1 MNINNIYIFLIYAII
16 LFVMDKKSLSISTQN
31 KLILLGLVVST
42 VLIVG
47 LAVFAITNI
56 QEKISEVYR
65 GFGEIL
71 TKTLAIESVEI
82 TKDVQEF
89 DRFSTLQNHSRSI
102 INSNNEIAFIEFRDN
117 QNNDIY
123 STKNDY
129 PQRAQKAQITSFAQM
144 ISDID
149 GLKTSIGKVTV
160 GLSGGASKDISH
172 ATRNSMLVVFTVAW
186 LVFTLVILINT
197 ILITRE
203 LSILHHGVK
212 KISTGD
218 FGYTLDDKNTS
229 GEIKDL
235 IRAFNDM
242 SQRLHQYE
250 EQNIDELTLERNKF
264 EAVLMS
270 IVNGVVVC
278 DNFDNVVLV
287 NNAAKKMLEVEDEQI
302 LNTKIQMY
310 CDTDGEL
317 CFKEK
322 IEQFKDTPLDIMENK
337 PIEFN
342 IEVDGRVIKS
352 VISPMF
358 SNNQDYVGYVIV
370 LIDVTKEVEIDKM
383 KSNFISN
390 VSHELRTP
398 VTVLRT
404 YIDTL
409 YNHSDDFDEKTNK
422 EFFEVINKEA
432 ARLQKMV
439 NDILDFSRLEAG
451 NVKVVKELTNIVPL
465 IEGELKSMQVLAEE
479 KNITF
484 SLIKEP
490 DLPEIPINADS
501 IERALNNLISNAI
514 KYSPENGRIKVRAEI
529 ARDPNYIEVSVEDQ
543 GCGIPEEHQKKIFE
557 RFYRVENDTHTVK
570 GTGLGL
576 HLVKITIEKH
586 HRGQVFVKSKP
597 GEGSTFGFRLPINP
611 VEDSE
616 NEENNQDA

>member
-1 MNINNIYIFLIYAII
+1 
-16 LFVMDKKSLSISTQN
+16 MDKKLDKKISISTQN

-42 VLIVG
+42 VLIIG
-47 LAVFAITNI
+47 LAFFAITNI
-56 QEKISEVYR
+56 QQKISEVYS

-71 TKTLAIESVEI
+71 TRTLAIESVEI
-82 TKDVQEF
+82 TKDVQDFEKF
-89 DRFSTLQNHSRSI
+89 TALQSHSRSI
-102 INSNNEIAFIEFRDN
+102 INSNNEIAFIEFKDA
-117 QNNDIY
+117 DGKVIY
-123 STKNDY
+123 SSKNDY
-129 PQRAQKAQITSFAQM
+129 PQRAAQAKITSSSQM
-144 ISDID
+144 LVNVD
-149 GLKTSIGKVTV
+149 GVRTNIGTVLV
-160 GLSGGASKDISH
+160 GLSGGATKNISH

-212 KISTGD
+212 KISTGQ

-229 GEIKDL
+229 GEIKEL
-235 IRAFNDM
+235 IQAFNDM
-242 SQRLHQYE
+242 SLRLHQYE
-250 EQNIDELTLERNKF
+250 EQNIDQLTIERNKF

-278 DNFDNVVLV
+278 DNYDNVVLV
-287 NNAAKKMLEVEDEQI
+287 NNAAKKMLEVDDAQI

-322 IEQFKDTPLDIMENK
+322 IEQFKDTPLDVMENK
-337 PIEFN
+337 PLDFN
-342 IEVDGRVIKS
+342 IEIDGRVIKA

-358 SNNQDYVGYVIV
+358 TKNQDYVGYVIV

-409 YNHSDDFDEKTNK
+409 YNHSADFDEKTNK

-451 NVKVVKELTNIVPL
+451 SVKVEKENTNIIPL
-465 IEGELKSMQVLAEE
+465 IESEIQSMQILAEE
-479 KNITF
+479 KHITF

-490 DLPEIPINADS
+490 DLPEIPIHADS
-501 IERALNNLISNAI
+501 IVRALNNLLSNAI

-529 ARDPNYIEVSVEDQ
+529 ARDPNFIEVSVEDQ

-557 RFYRVENDTHTVK
+557 RFYRVENNTHTVK

-586 HRGQVFVKSKP
+586 HQGEVFVKSRP
-597 GEGSTFGFRLPINP
+597 GEGSTFGFRLPIHP
-611 VEDSE
+611 VEE
-616 NEENNQDA
+616 CEEEV

>member
-1 MNINNIYIFLIYAII
+1 MN
-16 LFVMDKKSLSISTQN
+16 KKSLSISTQN
-31 KLILLGLVVST
+31 KLILLGLVIST
-42 VLIVG
+42 ILIVG

-56 QEKISEVYR
+56 QQKISEVYS

-82 TKDVQEF
+82 TKNVQEF
-89 DRFSTLQNHSRSI
+89 EKFSTLLAHTHSI
-102 INSNNEIAFIEFRDN
+102 INSNNEIAFIEFQDDK
-117 QNNDIY
+117 NNIIY
-123 STKNDY
+123 SSKKEY
-129 PQRAQKAQITSFAQM
+129 PNRAQQAKITSSAQM
-144 ISDID
+144 IVNND
-149 GLKTSIGKVTV
+149 GVRTTIGKVTV
-160 GLSGGASKDISH
+160 GLTGGATKDISH

-186 LVFTLVILINT
+186 LVFTFVILINT

-203 LSILHHGVK
+203 LSMLHHGVK
-212 KISTGD
+212 KISTGQ

-235 IRAFNDM
+235 INAFNDM
-242 SQRLHQYE
+242 SLRLHQYE
-250 EQNIDELTLERNKF
+250 EQNIDQLTLERNKF

-278 DNFDNVVLV
+278 DNYDNVVLV
-287 NNAAKKMLEVEDEQI
+287 NNAAKKMLEVDDSQI

-322 IEQFKDTPLDIMENK
+322 IEQFKDTPLDVMENK
-337 PIEFN
+337 PLEFN
-342 IEVDGRVIKS
+342 IEIDSRVIKA

-358 SNNQDYVGYVIV
+358 SSSQDYVGYVIV
-370 LIDVTKEVEIDKM
+370 LIDVTKEVEIDRM

-404 YIDTL
+404 YIDTI
-409 YNHSDDFDEKTNK
+409 YNHSDEFDEQTNK

-451 NVKVVKELTNIVPL
+451 NVKVEKELTDIVPM
-465 IEGELKSMQVLAEE
+465 IESEIKSMQILAEE
-479 KNITF
+479 KHITF

-490 DLPEIPINADS
+490 DLPKIPINADS
-501 IERALNNLISNAI
+501 IERALNNLLSNAI

-529 ARDPNYIEVSVEDQ
+529 ARDPKYVEVSVEDQ

-586 HRGQVFVKSKP
+586 HKGEVFVKSKP

-611 VEDSE
+611 
-616 NEENNQDA
+616 EETQEEETAE

>member
-1 MNINNIYIFLIYAII
+1 MN
-16 LFVMDKKSLSISTQN
+16 KKSLSISTQN
-31 KLILLGLVVST
+31 KLILLGLVIST

-56 QEKISEVYR
+56 QQKISEVYT

-89 DRFSTLQNHSRSI
+89 NKFSTLQSHTRSI
-102 INSNNEIAFIEFRDN
+102 INSNNEISFIEFRDDK
-117 QNNDIY
+117 NNIIY
-123 STKNDY
+123 SSKKDY
-129 PQRAQKAQITSFAQM
+129 PHRAEKAMITSSSQM
-144 ISDID
+144 LTDKD
-149 GLKTSIGKVTV
+149 GIKENIGKVTV
-160 GLSGGASKDISH
+160 GLSGGATKDISH

-203 LSILHHGVK
+203 LSMLHHGVK

-218 FGYTLDDKNTS
+218 FGYILDDKNTS

-235 IRAFNDM
+235 IQAFNDM
-242 SQRLHQYE
+242 SLRLHQYE
-250 EQNIDELTLERNKF
+250 EQNIGQLTLERNKF

-270 IVNGVVVC
+270 IMNGVVVC
-278 DNFDNVVLV
+278 DNYDNVVLV
-287 NNAAKKMLEVEDEQI
+287 NNAAKKMLEIEDEQI
-302 LNTKIQMY
+302 LNTKIQLY

-337 PIEFN
+337 PLEFN
-342 IEVDGRVIKS
+342 IEVDNKVIKS

-358 SNNQDYVGYVIV
+358 SKNQDYVGYVIV

-451 NVKVVKELTNIVPL
+451 NVKIEKEKINIVPV
-465 IEGELKSMQVLAEE
+465 IERQIQSMQVLAEE

-484 SLIKEP
+484 SIIKEP
-490 DLPEIPINADS
+490 NLPEISINEES
-501 IERALNNLISNAI
+501 IERALNNLLSNAI
-514 KYSPENGRIKVRAEI
+514 KYSPENGRIKVRAEL
-529 ARDPNYIEVSVEDQ
+529 ARDPEFIEVSVEDQ
-543 GCGIPEEHQKKIFE
+543 GIGVPEEHQKKIFE

-586 HRGQVFVKSKP
+586 HNGKIFVKSKQN
-597 GEGSTFGFRLPINP
+597 EGSTFGFRLPISPIVEPP
-611 VEDSE
+611 VEDV
-616 NEENNQDA
+616 DV

>member
-1 MNINNIYIFLIYAII
+1 
-16 LFVMDKKSLSISTQN
+16 MDKKLDKKISISTQN

-42 VLIVG
+42 VLIIG
-47 LAVFAITNI
+47 LAFFAITNI
-56 QEKISEVYR
+56 QQKISEVYS

-71 TKTLAIESVEI
+71 TRTLAIESVEV
-82 TKDVQEF
+82 TKDVQDFEK
-89 DRFSTLQNHSRSI
+89 FSALQSHSRSI
-102 INSNNEIAFIEFRDN
+102 INSNNEIAFIEFKDA
-117 QNNDIY
+117 DGKVLY
-123 STKNDY
+123 SSKNDY
-129 PQRAQKAQITSFAQM
+129 PERAAKAKITSSSQM
-144 ISDID
+144 LINKD
-149 GLKTSIGKVTV
+149 GARTNIGTVLV
-160 GLSGGASKDISH
+160 GLSGGATKNISH

-212 KISTGD
+212 KITTGQ

-229 GEIKDL
+229 GEIKEL
-235 IRAFNDM
+235 IQAFNGM
-242 SQRLHQYE
+242 SLRLHQYE
-250 EQNIDELTLERNKF
+250 EQNIDQLTIERNKF

-278 DNFDNVVLV
+278 DNYDNVVLV
-287 NNAAKKMLEVEDEQI
+287 NNAAKKMLEVDDAQI

-337 PIEFN
+337 PLDFN
-342 IEVDGRVIKS
+342 IEIDGRVIKA

-358 SNNQDYVGYVIV
+358 TKNQDYVGYVIV

-409 YNHSDDFDEKTNK
+409 YNHSADFDEKTNK

-451 NVKVVKELTNIVPL
+451 SVKVEKENTNIIPL
-465 IEGELKSMQVLAEE
+465 IESEIQSMQILAEE
-479 KNITF
+479 KHITF

-490 DLPEIPINADS
+490 DLPEIPIHADS
-501 IERALNNLISNAI
+501 IVRALNNLLSNAI

-529 ARDPNYIEVSVEDQ
+529 ARDPNFIEVSVEDQ

-557 RFYRVENDTHTVK
+557 RFYRVENNTHTVK

-586 HRGQVFVKSKP
+586 HQGEVFVKSRP
-597 GEGSTFGFRLPINP
+597 GEGSTFGFRLPIHP
-611 VEDSE
+611 VEE
-616 NEENNQDA
+616 TEEV

>member
-1 MNINNIYIFLIYAII
+1 MEKRN
-16 LFVMDKKSLSISTQN
+16 LSISTQN
-31 KLILLGLVVST
+31 KLILLGLVIST
-42 VLIVG
+42 LLIVG

-56 QEKISEVYR
+56 QQKISEVYS

-89 DRFSTLQNHSRSI
+89 DKFSTLQAHTKSI
-102 INSNNEIAFIEFRDN
+102 MDSNNEIAFIEF
-117 QNNDIY
+117 QNDKNEVIY
-123 STKNDY
+123 SSKKDFPN
-129 PQRAQKAQITSFAQM
+129 RAKQALITSSSQLLADNDEG
-144 ISDID
+144 I
-149 GLKTSIGKVTV
+149 KTNIGKVIV
-160 GLSGGASKDISH
+160 GLSGGATKDISH

-186 LVFTLVILINT
+186 LVFTFVILINT

-203 LSILHHGVK
+203 LSMLHHGVK
-212 KISTGD
+212 KISTGA
-218 FGYTLDDKNTS
+218 FGYTLDDKNAS

-235 IRAFNDM
+235 INAFNDM
-242 SQRLHQYE
+242 SLRLHQYE
-250 EQNIDELTLERNKF
+250 EKNVDQLTLERNKF

-278 DNFDNVVLV
+278 DNYDNVVLV

-337 PIEFN
+337 PLEFN
-342 IEVDGRVIKS
+342 IEVGDKILKC

-358 SNNQDYVGYVIV
+358 SKNQDYVGYVIV

-451 NVKVVKELTNIVPL
+451 NVKVEKEMTNIVPV
-465 IEGELKSMQVLAEE
+465 IEQEIKCMQVLAEE

-484 SLIKEP
+484 SIIKEP
-490 DLPEIPINADS
+490 NLPDIPINVDS
-501 IERALNNLISNAI
+501 IERALNNLLSNAI
-514 KYSPENGRIKVRAEI
+514 KYSPENGRIKVRAEL
-529 ARDPNYIEVSVEDQ
+529 AKDPAYVEISVEDQ

-586 HRGQVFVKSKP
+586 HQGEVFVKSKP
-597 GEGSTFGFRLPINP
+597 GDGSTFGFRLPINP
-611 VEDSE
+611 VEK
-616 NEENNQDA
+616 EEE

>member
-1 MNINNIYIFLIYAII
+1 MS
-16 LFVMDKKSLSISTQN
+16 KKSLSISTQN

-56 QEKISEVYR
+56 QQKISEVYS

-71 TKTLAIESVEI
+71 TKTLAIESVEV
-82 TKDVQEF
+82 TKDIQEF
-89 DRFSTLQNHSRSI
+89 DKFSILQAHTRSI
-102 INSNNEIAFIEFRDN
+102 MNSNNEIAFIEFKDDHNNIIYSSKNEYPNRA
-117 QNNDIY
+117 QQAMITSSSQMLVNND
-123 STKNDY
+123 
-129 PQRAQKAQITSFAQM
+129 
-144 ISDID
+144 
-149 GLKTSIGKVTV
+149 GVKTNIGKVTV
-160 GLSGGASKDISH
+160 GLSGGATKDISH

-203 LSILHHGVK
+203 LSMLHHGVK

-218 FGYTLDDKNTS
+218 FGYILDDKNTS

-235 IRAFNDM
+235 INAFNDM
-242 SQRLHQYE
+242 SMRLHQYE
-250 EQNIDELTLERNKF
+250 EQNIDQLTLERNKF

-278 DNFDNVVLV
+278 DNYDNVVLV
-287 NNAAKKMLEVEDEQI
+287 NNAAKRMLEIEDEQI

-317 CFKEK
+317 CFKER
-322 IEQFKDTPLDIMENK
+322 IEQFKDTPLDVMENK
-337 PIEFN
+337 PLEFN
-342 IEVDGRVIKS
+342 IEVDSKVMKC

-358 SNNQDYVGYVIV
+358 SKNQDYVGYVIV
-370 LIDVTKEVEIDKM
+370 LIDVTKEVEIDRM

-451 NVKVVKELTNIVPL
+451 NVNVVKEKTNIVPI
-465 IEGELKSMQVLAEE
+465 IEQQLQSMQVLAEE
-479 KNITF
+479 KNVTF

-490 DLPEIPINADS
+490 DLPEIPINVES
-501 IERALNNLISNAI
+501 IERALNNLLSNAI

-529 ARDPNYIEVSVEDQ
+529 ARDPNFIEVSVEDQ

-586 HRGQVFVKSKP
+586 HKGEVFVKSKP
-597 GEGSTFGFRLPINP
+597 QEGSTFGFRLPINP
-611 VEDSE
+611 VDD
-616 NEENNQDA
+616 EEEQV

>member
-1 MNINNIYIFLIYAII
+1 MIYDIM
-16 LFVMDKKSLSISTQN
+16 LFVMDKKLSISTQN

-42 VLIVG
+42 LLIVG

-65 GFGEIL
+65 GFGEIV
-71 TKTLAIESVEI
+71 TKTLAIESVEV
-82 TKDVQEF
+82 TKDIQEF
-89 DRFSTLQNHSRSI
+89 DRFNILRNHSRSI

-117 QNNDIY
+117 QNNVIY

-129 PQRAQKAQITSFAQM
+129 PQRAQKTKITSFAQM
-144 ISDID
+144 IADI
-149 GLKTSIGKVTV
+149 GGEKTNIGKVTV

-235 IRAFNDM
+235 IHAFNDM

-465 IEGELKSMQVLAEE
+465 IEGEIKSMQVLAEE

-490 DLPEIPINADS
+490 NLPEIPINADS

-529 ARDPNYIEVSVEDQ
+529 ARDPEYVEISVEDQ

-586 HRGQVFVKSKP
+586 HHGQVFVKSKP
-597 GEGSTFGFRLPINP
+597 GEGSTFGFRLPIHP
-611 VEDSE
+611 VEDTE
-616 NEENNQDA
+616 VEAGEA

>member
-1 MNINNIYIFLIYAII
+1 MNKQ
-16 LFVMDKKSLSISTQN
+16 KKSLSISTQN
-31 KLILLGLVVST
+31 KLILLGLVTST
-42 VLIVG
+42 ILIVG
-47 LAVFAITNI
+47 LAIFAITNI
-56 QEKISEVYR
+56 QQKISEVYS

-71 TKTLAIESVEI
+71 TKTLAIESVEL
-82 TKDVQEF
+82 TKNVQDYE
-89 DRFSTLQNHSRSI
+89 RFTTLQAHTRSI
-102 INSNNEIAFIEFRDN
+102 MNSNNEIAFVEFQDE
-117 QNNDIY
+117 NNRIIY
-123 STKNDY
+123 SSKKDY
-129 PQRAQKAQITSFAQM
+129 PQRATYTKITSSSPL
-144 ISDID
+144 IGDKD
-149 GLKTSIGKVTV
+149 GVKINIGKVTV
-160 GLSGGASKDISH
+160 GMSGGATKDISH

-203 LSILHHGVK
+203 LSMLHHGVK

-218 FGYTLDDKNTS
+218 FGYVLDDKNTS

-235 IRAFNDM
+235 VHAFNDM
-242 SQRLHQYE
+242 SLRLHQYE
-250 EQNIDELTLERNKF
+250 EQNIDQLTLERNKF

-278 DNFDNVVLV
+278 DNYDNVVLV
-287 NNAAKKMLEVEDEQI
+287 NNAAKKLLEVEDSEI
-302 LNTKIQMY
+302 LDTKIQMY

-317 CFKEK
+317 CFKER
-322 IEQFKDTPLDIMENK
+322 IEQFKDTPLDVMENK
-337 PIEFN
+337 PLEFN
-342 IEVDGRVIKS
+342 IEVDNRVLKC

-358 SNNQDYVGYVIV
+358 SKSQDYVGYVIV

-383 KSNFISN
+383 KNNFISN

-409 YNHSDDFDEKTNK
+409 YNHADDFDEKTNK

-451 NVKVVKELTNIVPL
+451 NVKVEKEKTNIIPI
-465 IEGELKSMQVLAEE
+465 IESEIKSMQVLGEE
-479 KNITF
+479 KNLTF

-501 IERALNNLISNAI
+501 IERALNNLLSNAI

-529 ARDPNYIEVSVEDQ
+529 AHDPAFIEVSVEDQ

-586 HRGQVFVKSKP
+586 HKGEVFVKSKP
-597 GEGSTFGFRLPINP
+597 NEGSTFGFRLPINP
-611 VEDSE
+611 VDD
-616 NEENNQDA
+616 EEEPEV

>member
-1 MNINNIYIFLIYAII
+1 MN
-16 LFVMDKKSLSISTQN
+16 KKSLSISTQN

-56 QEKISEVYR
+56 QQKISEVYS

-71 TKTLAIESVEI
+71 TKTLAIESVEV
-82 TKDVQEF
+82 TKDIQEF
-89 DRFSTLQNHSRSI
+89 DKYSILQAHTRSI
-102 INSNNEIAFIEFRDN
+102 MKSNNEIAFIEFKDE
-117 QNNDIY
+117 QNNVIY
-123 STKNDY
+123 SSKNEF
-129 PQRAQKAQITSFAQM
+129 PNRAKQAMITSSSQM
-144 ISDID
+144 LVNND
-149 GLKTSIGKVTV
+149 GVKTNIGKVTV
-160 GLSGGASKDISH
+160 GLSGGATKDISH

-203 LSILHHGVK
+203 LSMLHHGVK
-212 KISTGD
+212 KISSGD
-218 FGYTLDDKNTS
+218 FGYTLDDKNAS

-235 IRAFNDM
+235 INAFNDM
-242 SQRLHQYE
+242 SLRLHQYE
-250 EQNIDELTLERNKF
+250 EQNVDQLTLERNKF

-278 DNFDNVVLV
+278 DNYDNVVLV
-287 NNAAKKMLEVEDEQI
+287 NNAAKKMLEIEDSQI

-337 PIEFN
+337 PLEFN
-342 IEVDGRVIKS
+342 IEVDSRVLKC

-358 SNNQDYVGYVIV
+358 SKNQDYVGYVIV

-409 YNHSDDFDEKTNK
+409 YNHSADFDEKTNK

-451 NVKVVKELTNIVPL
+451 NVNVVKEKTNIIPI
-465 IEGELKSMQVLAEE
+465 IEQQLQSMQVLAEE
-479 KNITF
+479 KNVTF

-490 DLPEIPINADS
+490 DLPEIPINAES
-501 IERALNNLISNAI
+501 IERALNNLLSNAI

-586 HRGQVFVKSKP
+586 HKGEVFVKSKP

-611 VEDSE
+611 VED
-616 NEENNQDA
+616 EEEV

>member
-1 MNINNIYIFLIYAII
+1 
-16 LFVMDKKSLSISTQN
+16 MDKKSLSISTQN

-71 TKTLAIESVEI
+71 TRTLAIESVEI

-89 DRFSTLQNHSRSI
+89 DRFNTLQTHSRSI
-102 INSNNEIAFIEFRDN
+102 INSNNEIAFIEFQDD
-117 QNNDIY
+117 QNNVIY

-129 PQRAQKAQITSFAQM
+129 PERASQAKITSSSQM
-144 ISDID
+144 IADID
-149 GLKTSIGKVTV
+149 GVKTTIGKVTV
-160 GLSGGASKDISH
+160 GMSGWATKDISH

-212 KISTGD
+212 RISTGD
-218 FGYTLDDKNTS
+218 FGYILDDKNTS

-235 IRAFNDM
+235 IGAFNDM
-242 SQRLHQYE
+242 SLRLHQYE
-250 EQNIDELTLERNKF
+250 EQNVDQLTLERNKF

-278 DNFDNVVLV
+278 DNYDNVVLV
-287 NNAAKKMLEVEDEQI
+287 NNAAKKMLEIEDEQI

-317 CFKEK
+317 CFKDK

-337 PIEFN
+337 PLEFN
-342 IEVDGRVIKS
+342 IEIDGKVIKS

-358 SNNQDYVGYVIV
+358 SKNQDYVGYVIV
-370 LIDVTKEVEIDKM
+370 LIDVTKEVEIDRM

-409 YNHSDDFDEKTNK
+409 YNHSSDFDEETNK

-439 NDILDFSRLEAG
+439 NDILDFSRLESG
-451 NVKVVKELTNIVPL
+451 NVKVVKENTNIVPL
-465 IEGELKSMQVLAEE
+465 IETEINSMQVLAEE
-479 KNITF
+479 KHITF
-484 SLIKEP
+484 SIIKEP
-490 DLPEIPINADS
+490 NLPDIPINADS

-586 HRGQVFVKSKP
+586 HKGELFVISKP

-611 VEDSE
+611 VEDE
-616 NEENNQDA
+616 QEDV

>member
-1 MNINNIYIFLIYAII
+1 
-16 LFVMDKKSLSISTQN
+16 MDKKLDKKISISTQN

-42 VLIVG
+42 VLIIG
-47 LAVFAITNI
+47 LAFFAITNI
-56 QEKISEVYR
+56 QQKISEVYS

-71 TKTLAIESVEI
+71 TRTLAIESVEV
-82 TKDVQEF
+82 TKDVQDFEK
-89 DRFSTLQNHSRSI
+89 FSALQSHSRSI
-102 INSNNEIAFIEFRDN
+102 INSNNEIAFIEFKDAN
-117 QNNDIY
+117 GKVLY
-123 STKNDY
+123 SSKNDY
-129 PQRAQKAQITSFAQM
+129 PERAAKAKITSSSQM
-144 ISDID
+144 LINKD
-149 GLKTSIGKVTV
+149 GARTNIGTVLV
-160 GLSGGASKDISH
+160 GLSGGATKNISH

-212 KISTGD
+212 KITTGQ

-229 GEIKDL
+229 GEIKEL
-235 IRAFNDM
+235 IQAFNGM
-242 SQRLHQYE
+242 SLRLHQYE
-250 EQNIDELTLERNKF
+250 EQNIDQLTIERNKF

-278 DNFDNVVLV
+278 DNYDNVVLV
-287 NNAAKKMLEVEDEQI
+287 NNAAKKMLEVDDAQI

-337 PIEFN
+337 PLDFN
-342 IEVDGRVIKS
+342 IEIDGRVIKA

-358 SNNQDYVGYVIV
+358 TKNQDYVGYVIV

-409 YNHSDDFDEKTNK
+409 YNHSADFDEKTNK

-451 NVKVVKELTNIVPL
+451 SVKVEKENTNIIPL
-465 IEGELKSMQVLAEE
+465 IESEIQSMQILAEE
-479 KNITF
+479 KHITF

-490 DLPEIPINADS
+490 DLPEIPLHADS
-501 IERALNNLISNAI
+501 IVRALNNLLSNAI

-529 ARDPNYIEVSVEDQ
+529 ARDPNFIEVSVEDQ

-557 RFYRVENDTHTVK
+557 RFYRVENNTHTVK

-586 HRGQVFVKSKP
+586 HQGEVFVKSRP
-597 GEGSTFGFRLPINP
+597 GEGSTFGFRLPIHP
-611 VEDSE
+611 VEE
-616 NEENNQDA
+616 TEEV

>member
-1 MNINNIYIFLIYAII
+1 MST
-16 LFVMDKKSLSISTQN
+16 KSISISTQN
-31 KLILLGLVVST
+31 KLILLGLVIST

-56 QEKISEVYR
+56 QQKISEVYA

-89 DRFSTLQNHSRSI
+89 DKFSTLQAHTRSI
-102 INSNNEIAFIEFRDN
+102 INSNNEIAFIEFKDADN
-117 QNNDIY
+117 KIIY
-123 STKNDY
+123 SSKNDY
-129 PQRAQKAQITSFAQM
+129 PNRAKQALITSSSQM
-144 ISDID
+144 IINDN
-149 GLKTSIGKVTV
+149 GVKTNIGKVTV
-160 GLSGGASKDISH
+160 GLSGGATKDISH

-203 LSILHHGVK
+203 LSMLHHGVK
-212 KISTGD
+212 KISTGQ

-235 IRAFNDM
+235 IHAFNDM
-242 SQRLHQYE
+242 SLRLHQYE
-250 EQNIDELTLERNKF
+250 EQNIDQLTLERNKF

-322 IEQFKDTPLDIMENK
+322 IEQFKDTPLDVMENK
-337 PIEFN
+337 PLEFN
-342 IEVDGRVIKS
+342 IEVDNRVIKS

-358 SNNQDYVGYVIV
+358 SKNQDYVGYVIV

-451 NVKVVKELTNIVPL
+451 NVKVVKEKTNIIPL
-465 IEGELKSMQVLAEE
+465 IECEIKSMQVLAEE

-490 DLPEIPINADS
+490 NLPEIPINADS
-501 IERALNNLISNAI
+501 IERALNNLLSNAI

-529 ARDPNYIEVSVEDQ
+529 ARDPQFVEVSVEDQ

-586 HRGQVFVKSKP
+586 HQGQVFVKSKP
-597 GEGSTFGFRLPINP
+597 NEGSTFGFRLPINP
-611 VEDSE
+611 VEKAEDME
-616 NEENNQDA
+616 DETV

>member
-1 MNINNIYIFLIYAII
+1 
-16 LFVMDKKSLSISTQN
+16 MDKKLDKKISISTQN

-42 VLIVG
+42 VLIIG
-47 LAVFAITNI
+47 LAFFAITNI
-56 QEKISEVYR
+56 QQKISEVYS

-71 TKTLAIESVEI
+71 TRTLAIESVEI
-82 TKDVQEF
+82 TKDVQDFEKF
-89 DRFSTLQNHSRSI
+89 TALQSHSRSI
-102 INSNNEIAFIEFRDN
+102 INSNNEIAFIEFKDA
-117 QNNDIY
+117 DGKVIY
-123 STKNDY
+123 SSKNDY
-129 PQRAQKAQITSFAQM
+129 PQRAAQAKITSSSQM
-144 ISDID
+144 LVNVD
-149 GLKTSIGKVTV
+149 GVRTNIGTVLV
-160 GLSGGASKDISH
+160 GLSGGATKNISH

-212 KISTGD
+212 KISTGQ

-229 GEIKDL
+229 GEIKEL
-235 IRAFNDM
+235 IQAFNDM
-242 SQRLHQYE
+242 SLRLHQYE
-250 EQNIDELTLERNKF
+250 EQNIDQLTVERNKF

-278 DNFDNVVLV
+278 DNYDNVVLV
-287 NNAAKKMLEVEDEQI
+287 NNAAKKMLEVDDAQI

-322 IEQFKDTPLDIMENK
+322 IEQFKDTPLDVMENK
-337 PIEFN
+337 PLDFN
-342 IEVDGRVIKS
+342 IEIDGRVIKA

-358 SNNQDYVGYVIV
+358 TKNQDYVGYVIV

-409 YNHSDDFDEKTNK
+409 YNHSADFDEKTNK

-451 NVKVVKELTNIVPL
+451 SVKVEKDNTNIIPL
-465 IEGELKSMQVLAEE
+465 IESEIQSMQILAEE
-479 KNITF
+479 KHITF

-490 DLPEIPINADS
+490 DLPEIPIHADS
-501 IERALNNLISNAI
+501 IVRALNNLLSNAI

-529 ARDPNYIEVSVEDQ
+529 ARDPNFIEVSVEDQ

-557 RFYRVENDTHTVK
+557 RFYRVENNTHTVK

-586 HRGQVFVKSKP
+586 HQGEVFVKSRP
-597 GEGSTFGFRLPINP
+597 GEGSTFGFRLPIHP
-611 VEDSE
+611 VEE
-616 NEENNQDA
+616 TEEEV

>member
-1 MNINNIYIFLIYAII
+1 MNINNIYIFLIYDII

-42 VLIVG
+42 LLIVG

-117 QNNDIY
+117 QNNVIY

>member
-1 MNINNIYIFLIYAII
+1 MEKRN
-16 LFVMDKKSLSISTQN
+16 LSISTQN
-31 KLILLGLVVST
+31 KLILLGLVIST
-42 VLIVG
+42 LLIVG

-56 QEKISEVYR
+56 QQKISEVYS

-89 DRFSTLQNHSRSI
+89 DKFSTLQAHTKSI
-102 INSNNEIAFIEFRDN
+102 MDSNNEIAFIEF
-117 QNNDIY
+117 QNDKNEVIY
-123 STKNDY
+123 SSKKDFPN
-129 PQRAQKAQITSFAQM
+129 RAKQALITSSSQLLVDNA
-144 ISDID
+144 D
-149 GLKTSIGKVTV
+149 GIKINIGKVIV
-160 GLSGGASKDISH
+160 GLSGGATKDISH

-186 LVFTLVILINT
+186 LVFTFVILINT

-203 LSILHHGVK
+203 LSMLHHGVK
-212 KISTGD
+212 KISTGA

-235 IRAFNDM
+235 INAFNDM
-242 SQRLHQYE
+242 SLRLHQYE
-250 EQNIDELTLERNKF
+250 EKNVDQLTLERNKF

-278 DNFDNVVLV
+278 DNYDNVVLV

-337 PIEFN
+337 PLEFN
-342 IEVDGRVIKS
+342 IEVGDKILKC

-358 SNNQDYVGYVIV
+358 SKNQDYVGYVIV

-451 NVKVVKELTNIVPL
+451 NVKVEKEMTNIVPV
-465 IEGELKSMQVLAEE
+465 IEQEIKCMQVLAEE

-484 SLIKEP
+484 SIIKEP
-490 DLPEIPINADS
+490 NLPDIPINVDS
-501 IERALNNLISNAI
+501 IERALNNLLSNAI
-514 KYSPENGRIKVRAEI
+514 KYSPENGRIKVRAEL
-529 ARDPNYIEVSVEDQ
+529 AKDPAYVEISVEDQ

-586 HRGQVFVKSKP
+586 HQGEVFVKSKP
-597 GEGSTFGFRLPINP
+597 GDGSTFGFRLPINP
-611 VEDSE
+611 VE
-616 NEENNQDA
+616 NVEE

>member
-1 MNINNIYIFLIYAII
+1 
-16 LFVMDKKSLSISTQN
+16 MD
-31 KLILLGLVVST
+31 
-42 VLIVG
+42 
-47 LAVFAITNI
+47 
-56 QEKISEVYR
+56 
-65 GFGEIL
+65 
-71 TKTLAIESVEI
+71 
-82 TKDVQEF
+82 
-89 DRFSTLQNHSRSI
+89 
-102 INSNNEIAFIEFRDN
+102 SNNEIAFIEF
-117 QNNDIY
+117 QNDKNEVIY
-123 STKNDY
+123 SSKKDF
-129 PQRAQKAQITSFAQM
+129 PERAKQAVITSSSQM
-144 ISDID
+144 LVDNEGI
-149 GLKTSIGKVTV
+149 KTNIGKVIV
-160 GLSGGASKDISH
+160 GMSGGATKDISH

-186 LVFTLVILINT
+186 LVFTFVILINT

-212 KISTGD
+212 KISTGA
-218 FGYTLDDKNTS
+218 FGYVLDDKNTS

-235 IRAFNDM
+235 IQAFNDM

-250 EQNIDELTLERNKF
+250 EQNIDQLTLERNKF

-278 DNFDNVVLV
+278 DNYDNVVLV

-302 LNTKIQMY
+302 LNTKIQTY

-337 PIEFN
+337 PLEFN
-342 IEVDGRVIKS
+342 IEIDGRVIKS
-352 VISPMF
+352 IISPMF
-358 SNNQDYVGYVIV
+358 TTSQEYVGYVIV

-409 YNHSDDFDEKTNK
+409 YNHSKDFDEKTNQ
-422 EFFEVINKEA
+422 EFFDVINKEA

-439 NDILDFSRLEAG
+439 NDILDFSRLESG
-451 NVKVVKELTNIVPL
+451 NINVEKEKTNIVPV
-465 IEGELKSMQVLAEE
+465 IEQQLKSMQVLAEE
-479 KNITF
+479 KNVTF

-490 DLPEIPINADS
+490 DLPEIPINVDS
-501 IERALNNLISNAI
+501 IERALNNLLSNAI
-514 KYSPENGRIKVRAEI
+514 KYSPENGRIKVRAEL

-576 HLVKITIEKH
+576 HLVKVTIEKH
-586 HRGQVFVKSKP
+586 HQGQVFVKSKP

-611 VEDSE
+611 A
-616 NEENNQDA
+616 EEIEEEKEE

>member
-1 MNINNIYIFLIYAII
+1 
-16 LFVMDKKSLSISTQN
+16 MDKKVSISTQN

-42 VLIVG
+42 ILIIA
-47 LAVFAITNI
+47 LAFFAITNI
-56 QEKISEVYR
+56 QQKISEVYS

-71 TKTLAIESVEI
+71 TRTLAIESVEI

-89 DRFSTLQNHSRSI
+89 EKYSALQSHTRSI
-102 INSNNEIAFIEFRDN
+102 INSNNEISFIEFKDAE
-117 QNNDIY
+117 DKVIY
-123 STKNDY
+123 SSKQDY
-129 PQRAQKAQITSFAQM
+129 PQRAAQARITSSSQM
-144 ISDID
+144 LANID
-149 GLKTSIGKVTV
+149 GVKTNIGKVVV
-160 GLSGGASKDISH
+160 GLSGVATKNISH

-212 KISTGD
+212 KITTGQ

-229 GEIKDL
+229 GEIKEL
-235 IRAFNDM
+235 IQAFNDM
-242 SQRLHQYE
+242 SLRLHQYE
-250 EQNIDELTLERNKF
+250 EQNVDQLTIERNKF

-287 NNAAKKMLEVEDEQI
+287 NNAARKMLEVDDAQI

-322 IEQFKDTPLDIMENK
+322 IEQFKDTPLDVMENK
-337 PIEFN
+337 PLEFN
-342 IEVDGRVIKS
+342 IEIDGRVIKA

-358 SNNQDYVGYVIV
+358 TKNQDYVGYVIV
-370 LIDVTKEVEIDKM
+370 LIDVTKEVEIDRM

-451 NVKVVKELTNIVPL
+451 SVKVEKDNTNIIPL
-465 IEGELKSMQVLAEE
+465 IESEIQSMQILAEE
-479 KNITF
+479 KHLTF

-490 DLPEIPINADS
+490 DLPEIPIHADS
-501 IERALNNLISNAI
+501 IVRALNNLLSNAI

-529 ARDPNYIEVSVEDQ
+529 ARDPAFIEVSVEDQ

-557 RFYRVENDTHTVK
+557 RFYRVENNTHTVK

-586 HRGQVFVKSKP
+586 HQGEVFVKSRP

-611 VEDSE
+611 VEE
-616 NEENNQDA
+616 TEEEV

>member
-1 MNINNIYIFLIYAII
+1 MS
-16 LFVMDKKSLSISTQN
+16 KKSLSISTQN

-56 QEKISEVYR
+56 QQKISEVYS

-71 TKTLAIESVEI
+71 TKTLAIESVEV
-82 TKDVQEF
+82 TKDIQEF
-89 DRFSTLQNHSRSI
+89 DKFSILQAHTRSI
-102 INSNNEIAFIEFRDN
+102 MNSNNEIAFIEFKDDHNNIIYSSKNEYPNRA
-117 QNNDIY
+117 QQAMITSSSQMLVNND
-123 STKNDY
+123 
-129 PQRAQKAQITSFAQM
+129 
-144 ISDID
+144 
-149 GLKTSIGKVTV
+149 GVKTNIGKVTV
-160 GLSGGASKDISH
+160 GRSGGATKDISH

-203 LSILHHGVK
+203 LSMLHHGVK

-218 FGYTLDDKNTS
+218 FGYILDDKNTS

-235 IRAFNDM
+235 INAFNDM
-242 SQRLHQYE
+242 SMRLHQYE
-250 EQNIDELTLERNKF
+250 EQNIDQLTLERNKF

-278 DNFDNVVLV
+278 DNYDNVVLV
-287 NNAAKKMLEVEDEQI
+287 NNAAKRMLEIEDEQI

-317 CFKEK
+317 CFKER
-322 IEQFKDTPLDIMENK
+322 IEQFKDTPLDVMENK
-337 PIEFN
+337 PLEFN
-342 IEVDGRVIKS
+342 IEVDSKVMKC

-358 SNNQDYVGYVIV
+358 SKNQDYVGYVIV
-370 LIDVTKEVEIDKM
+370 LIDVTKEVEIDRM

-451 NVKVVKELTNIVPL
+451 NVNVVKEKTNIVPI
-465 IEGELKSMQVLAEE
+465 IEQQLQSMQVLAEE
-479 KNITF
+479 KNVTF

-490 DLPEIPINADS
+490 DLPEIPINVES
-501 IERALNNLISNAI
+501 IERALNNLLSNAI

-529 ARDPNYIEVSVEDQ
+529 ARDPNFIEVSVEDQ

-586 HRGQVFVKSKP
+586 HKGEVFVKSKP
-597 GEGSTFGFRLPINP
+597 QEGSTFGFRLPINP
-611 VEDSE
+611 VDD
-616 NEENNQDA
+616 EEEQV

>member
-1 MNINNIYIFLIYAII
+1 MST
-16 LFVMDKKSLSISTQN
+16 KSISISTQN
-31 KLILLGLVVST
+31 KLILLGLVIST

-56 QEKISEVYR
+56 QQKISEVYA

-89 DRFSTLQNHSRSI
+89 DKFSTLQAHTRSI
-102 INSNNEIAFIEFRDN
+102 INSNNEIAFIEFKDADN
-117 QNNDIY
+117 KIIY
-123 STKNDY
+123 SSKNDY
-129 PQRAQKAQITSFAQM
+129 PNRAKQALITSSSQM
-144 ISDID
+144 IVNDN
-149 GLKTSIGKVTV
+149 GVKTNIGKVTV
-160 GLSGGASKDISH
+160 GRSGGATKDISH

-203 LSILHHGVK
+203 LSMLHHGVK
-212 KISTGD
+212 KISTGQ

-235 IRAFNDM
+235 IHAFNDM
-242 SQRLHQYE
+242 SLRLHQYE
-250 EQNIDELTLERNKF
+250 EQNIDQLTLERNKF

-322 IEQFKDTPLDIMENK
+322 IEQFKDTPLDVMENK
-337 PIEFN
+337 PLEFN
-342 IEVDGRVIKS
+342 IEVDNRVIKS

-358 SNNQDYVGYVIV
+358 SKNQDYVGYVIV

-451 NVKVVKELTNIVPL
+451 NVKVVKEKTNIIPL
-465 IEGELKSMQVLAEE
+465 IECEIKSMQVLAEE

-490 DLPEIPINADS
+490 NLPEIPINADS
-501 IERALNNLISNAI
+501 IERALNNLLSNAI

-529 ARDPNYIEVSVEDQ
+529 ARDPQFVEVSVEDQ

-586 HRGQVFVKSKP
+586 HQGQVFVKSKP
-597 GEGSTFGFRLPINP
+597 NEGSTFGFRLPINP
-611 VEDSE
+611 VEKAEDME
-616 NEENNQDA
+616 DETV

>member
-1 MNINNIYIFLIYAII
+1 MRNN
-16 LFVMDKKSLSISTQN
+16 SLSISTQN
-31 KLILLGLVVST
+31 KLILLGLVIST

-56 QEKISEVYR
+56 QQKISEVYG

-89 DRFSTLQNHSRSI
+89 EKFSALQDHTKSI
-102 INSNNEIAFIEFRDN
+102 MDSNNEIAFIEF
-117 QNNDIY
+117 QNDKNEVIY
-123 STKNDY
+123 SSKKDF
-129 PQRAQKAQITSFAQM
+129 PERAKQAVITSSSQM
-144 ISDID
+144 LVDNEGI
-149 GLKTSIGKVTV
+149 KTNIGKVIV
-160 GLSGGASKDISH
+160 GMSGSATKDISH

-186 LVFTLVILINT
+186 LVFTFVILINT

-212 KISTGD
+212 KISTGA
-218 FGYTLDDKNTS
+218 FGYVLDDKNTS

-235 IRAFNDM
+235 IQAFNDM

-250 EQNIDELTLERNKF
+250 EQNIDQLTLERNKF

-278 DNFDNVVLV
+278 DNYDNVVLV

-302 LNTKIQMY
+302 LNTKIQTY

-337 PIEFN
+337 PLEFN
-342 IEVDGRVIKS
+342 IEIDGRVIKS
-352 VISPMF
+352 IISPMF
-358 SNNQDYVGYVIV
+358 TTSQEYVGYVIV

-409 YNHSDDFDEKTNK
+409 YNHSKDFDEKTNQ
-422 EFFEVINKEA
+422 EFFDVINKEA

-439 NDILDFSRLEAG
+439 NDILDFSRLESG
-451 NVKVVKELTNIVPL
+451 NINVEKEKTNIVPV
-465 IEGELKSMQVLAEE
+465 IEQQLKSMQVLAEE
-479 KNITF
+479 KNVTF

-490 DLPEIPINADS
+490 DLPEIPINVDS
-501 IERALNNLISNAI
+501 IERALNNLLSNAI
-514 KYSPENGRIKVRAEI
+514 KYSPENGRIKVRAEL

-576 HLVKITIEKH
+576 HLVKVTIEKH
-586 HRGQVFVKSKP
+586 HQGQVFVKSKP

-611 VEDSE
+611 A
-616 NEENNQDA
+616 EEIEEEKEE

>member
-1 MNINNIYIFLIYAII
+1 
-16 LFVMDKKSLSISTQN
+16 MDKKSLSISTQN

-42 VLIVG
+42 ILIVG

-71 TKTLAIESVEI
+71 TRTLAIESVEV

-89 DRFSTLQNHSRSI
+89 DKFNTLQAHSRSI

-117 QNNDIY
+117 ENNIIY

-129 PQRAQKAQITSFAQM
+129 PQRAAQARITSSSQM
-144 ISDID
+144 IAEID
-149 GLKTSIGKVTV
+149 GTKTNIGKVTL
-160 GLSGGASKDISH
+160 GLSGWATKDISH

-242 SQRLHQYE
+242 SLRLHQYE
-250 EQNIDELTLERNKF
+250 EQNIDQLTLERNKF

-270 IVNGVVVC
+270 IINGVVVC
-278 DNFDNVVLV
+278 DNYDNVVLV
-287 NNAAKKMLEVEDEQI
+287 NNAAKKMLEIEDEQI

-317 CFKEK
+317 CFKDK

-337 PIEFN
+337 PLEFN
-342 IEVDGRVIKS
+342 IEIDGRVIKS

-358 SNNQDYVGYVIV
+358 SKNQDYVGYVIV

-409 YNHSDDFDEKTNK
+409 YNHAADFDEETNK

-451 NVKVVKELTNIVPL
+451 NVKVVKENTNLVPI
-465 IEGELKSMQVLAEE
+465 IESEIKSMQVLAEE
-479 KNITF
+479 KHITF
-484 SLIKEP
+484 SIIKEP
-490 DLPEIPINADS
+490 NLPDIPINADS
-501 IERALNNLISNAI
+501 IERALNNLLSNAI

-529 ARDPNYIEVSVEDQ
+529 ARDPNFVEVSVEDQ

-586 HRGQVFVKSKP
+586 HKGEVFVKSRP

-611 VEDSE
+611 VETLDD
-616 NEENNQDA
+616 EEV

>member
-1 MNINNIYIFLIYAII
+1 MLLQIFS
-16 LFVMDKKSLSISTQN
+16 KNQ
-31 KLILLGLVVST
+31 
-42 VLIVG
+42 
-47 LAVFAITNI
+47 
-56 QEKISEVYR
+56 QKISEVYS

-82 TKDVQEF
+82 TKNVQEF
-89 DRFSTLQNHSRSI
+89 EKFSTLQAHTHSI
-102 INSNNEIAFIEFRDN
+102 INSNNEIAFIEFQDDK
-117 QNNDIY
+117 NNIIY
-123 STKNDY
+123 SSKKEY
-129 PQRAQKAQITSFAQM
+129 PNRAQQAKITSSAQM
-144 ISDID
+144 IVNND
-149 GLKTSIGKVTV
+149 GVRTTIGKVTV
-160 GLSGGASKDISH
+160 GLTGGATKDISH

-186 LVFTLVILINT
+186 LVFTFVILINT

-203 LSILHHGVK
+203 LSMLHHGVK
-212 KISTGD
+212 KISTGQ

-235 IRAFNDM
+235 INAFNDM
-242 SQRLHQYE
+242 SLRLHQYE
-250 EQNIDELTLERNKF
+250 EQNIDQLTLERNKF

-278 DNFDNVVLV
+278 DNYDNVVLV
-287 NNAAKKMLEVEDEQI
+287 NNAAKKMLEVDDSQI

-322 IEQFKDTPLDIMENK
+322 IEQFKDTPLDVMENK
-337 PIEFN
+337 PLEFN
-342 IEVDGRVIKS
+342 IEIDSRVIKA

-358 SNNQDYVGYVIV
+358 SSGQDYVGYVIV
-370 LIDVTKEVEIDKM
+370 LIDITKEVEIDRM

-404 YIDTL
+404 YIDTI
-409 YNHSDDFDEKTNK
+409 YNHSDEFDEQTNK

-451 NVKVVKELTNIVPL
+451 NVKVEKELTDIVPM
-465 IEGELKSMQVLAEE
+465 IESEIKSMQILAEE
-479 KNITF
+479 KHITF

-490 DLPEIPINADS
+490 DLPKIPINADS
-501 IERALNNLISNAI
+501 IERALNNLLSNAI

-529 ARDPNYIEVSVEDQ
+529 ARDPKYVEVSVEDQ

-586 HRGQVFVKSKP
+586 HKGEVFVKSKP

-611 VEDSE
+611 
-616 NEENNQDA
+616 EETQEEETAE

>member
-1 MNINNIYIFLIYAII
+1 MST
-16 LFVMDKKSLSISTQN
+16 KSISISTQN
-31 KLILLGLVVST
+31 KLILLGLVIST

-56 QEKISEVYR
+56 QQKISEVYA

-89 DRFSTLQNHSRSI
+89 DKFSTLQAHTRSI
-102 INSNNEIAFIEFRDN
+102 INSNNEIAFIEFKDADN
-117 QNNDIY
+117 KIIY
-123 STKNDY
+123 SSKNDY
-129 PQRAQKAQITSFAQM
+129 PNRAKQALITSSSQM
-144 ISDID
+144 IVNDN
-149 GLKTSIGKVTV
+149 GVKTNIGKVTV
-160 GLSGGASKDISH
+160 GLSGGATKDISH

-203 LSILHHGVK
+203 LSMLHHGVK
-212 KISTGD
+212 KISTGQ

-235 IRAFNDM
+235 IHAFNDM
-242 SQRLHQYE
+242 SLRLHQYE
-250 EQNIDELTLERNKF
+250 EQNIDQLTLERNKF

-322 IEQFKDTPLDIMENK
+322 IEQFKDTPLDVMENK
-337 PIEFN
+337 PLEFN
-342 IEVDGRVIKS
+342 IEVDNRVIKS

-358 SNNQDYVGYVIV
+358 SKNQDYVGYVIV

-451 NVKVVKELTNIVPL
+451 NVKVVKENTNIIPL
-465 IEGELKSMQVLAEE
+465 IECEIKSMQVLAEE

-490 DLPEIPINADS
+490 NLPEIPINADS
-501 IERALNNLISNAI
+501 IERALNNLLSNAI

-529 ARDPNYIEVSVEDQ
+529 ARYPQFVEVSVEDQ

-586 HRGQVFVKSKP
+586 HQGQVFVKSKP
-597 GEGSTFGFRLPINP
+597 NEGSTFGFRLPINP
-611 VEDSE
+611 VEKAEDME
-616 NEENNQDA
+616 DETV

>member
-1 MNINNIYIFLIYAII
+1 MSNKN
-16 LFVMDKKSLSISTQN
+16 LSISTQN
-31 KLILLGLVVST
+31 KLILLGLVIST

-47 LAVFAITNI
+47 LAVYAITNI
-56 QEKISEVYR
+56 QQKISEVYG

-82 TKDVQEF
+82 TKDVQEYEK
-89 DRFSTLQNHSRSI
+89 FSTLQAHTRSI
-102 INSNNEIAFIEFRDN
+102 MNSNGEIAFIEFQDSEN
-117 QNNDIY
+117 KIIY
-123 STKNDY
+123 SSKPEFPT
-129 PQRAQKAQITSFAQM
+129 RATLAAITTSSQLL
-144 ISDID
+144 IEQD
-149 GLKTSIGKVTV
+149 GEKVNIGKVIV
-160 GLSGGASKDISH
+160 GLSGSATKDISH

-186 LVFTLVILINT
+186 VVFTLVILINT

-203 LSILHHGVK
+203 LSMLHNGVK
-212 KISTGD
+212 QISTGD
-218 FGYTLDDKNTS
+218 FGYTIDDKNTS

-235 IRAFNDM
+235 ISAFNDM
-242 SQRLHQYE
+242 SLRLHQYD
-250 EQNIDELTLERNKF
+250 EQNIDQLTLERNKF

-287 NNAAKKMLEVEDEQI
+287 NNAAKKMLEVDDSQI

-337 PIEFN
+337 PLEFN
-342 IEVDGRVIKS
+342 IEIDSRIIKS

-358 SNNQDYVGYVIV
+358 SKNQDYVGYVIV
-370 LIDVTKEVEIDKM
+370 LIDVTKEVEIDRM

-404 YIDTL
+404 YIGTL
-409 YNHSDDFDEKTNK
+409 HNHSDDFDEKTNK
-422 EFFEVINKEA
+422 EFFEIINKEA
-432 ARLQKMV
+432 TRLHKMV

-451 NVKVVKELTNIVPL
+451 NVKVEKEVTNIIPV
-465 IEGELKSMQVLAEE
+465 IEQQIKSVQVLAEE
-479 KNITF
+479 KHITF
-484 SLIKEP
+484 SIIKEP
-490 DLPEIPINADS
+490 ELPEIPFHVDS
-501 IERALNNLISNAI
+501 IERVLNNLLSNAI
-514 KYSPENGRIKVRAEI
+514 KYSPENGRIKVRAELSKKP
-529 ARDPNYIEVSVEDQ
+529 DFIEVSVEDQ

-586 HRGQVFVKSKP
+586 HQGEVFVNSKP
-597 GEGSTFGFRLPINP
+597 GDGSKFGFRLPVNP
-611 VEDSE
+611 IEPSD
-616 NEENNQDA
+616 EEV

>member
-1 MNINNIYIFLIYAII
+1 MN
-16 LFVMDKKSLSISTQN
+16 KKSLSISTQN

-42 VLIVG
+42 ILIVG

-56 QEKISEVYR
+56 QQKISEVYS

-82 TKDVQEF
+82 TKNVQEF
-89 DRFSTLQNHSRSI
+89 EKFATLQAHTHSI
-102 INSNNEIAFIEFRDN
+102 INSNNEIAFVEFQDDK
-117 QNNDIY
+117 NNIIY
-123 STKNDY
+123 SSKKEY
-129 PQRAQKAQITSFAQM
+129 PNREHQAKITSSAQM
-144 ISDID
+144 IDNND
-149 GLKTSIGKVTV
+149 GVKTTIGKVTV
-160 GLSGGASKDISH
+160 GLTGGATKDISH

-186 LVFTLVILINT
+186 LVFTFVILINT

-203 LSILHHGVK
+203 LSMLHHGVK
-212 KISTGD
+212 KITTGQ

-235 IRAFNDM
+235 INAFNYM
-242 SQRLHQYE
+242 SLRLHQYE
-250 EQNIDELTLERNKF
+250 EQNIDQLTLERNKF

-278 DNFDNVVLV
+278 DNYDNVVLV
-287 NNAAKKMLEVEDEQI
+287 NNAAKKMLEVEDSQI

-322 IEQFKDTPLDIMENK
+322 IEQFKDTPLDVMENK
-337 PIEFN
+337 PLEFN
-342 IEVDGRVIKS
+342 IEIDSRVLKA

-358 SNNQDYVGYVIV
+358 TSGQDYVGYVIV
-370 LIDVTKEVEIDKM
+370 LIDVTKEVEIDRM

-404 YIDTL
+404 YIDTI
-409 YNHSDDFDEKTNK
+409 YNHSDEFDEQTNK

-451 NVKVVKELTNIVPL
+451 NVKVEKELTDIVPM
-465 IEGELKSMQVLAEE
+465 IESEIKSMQILAEE
-479 KNITF
+479 KHITF

-490 DLPEIPINADS
+490 DLPKIPINADS
-501 IERALNNLISNAI
+501 IERALNNLLSNAI

-529 ARDPNYIEVSVEDQ
+529 ARDPQYVEVSVEDQ
-543 GCGIPEEHQKKIFE
+543 GCGISEEHQKKIFE

-586 HRGQVFVKSKP
+586 HKGEVFVKSKP

-611 VEDSE
+611 QDITDENKDS
-616 NEENNQDA
+616 

>member
-1 MNINNIYIFLIYAII
+1 MN
-16 LFVMDKKSLSISTQN
+16 KKSLSISTQN
-31 KLILLGLVVST
+31 KLILLGLVIST
-42 VLIVG
+42 ILIVG

-56 QEKISEVYR
+56 QQKISEVYS

-82 TKDVQEF
+82 TKNVQEF
-89 DRFSTLQNHSRSI
+89 EKFSTLQAHTHSI
-102 INSNNEIAFIEFRDN
+102 INSNNEIAFIEFQDDK
-117 QNNDIY
+117 NNIIY
-123 STKNDY
+123 SSKKEY
-129 PQRAQKAQITSFAQM
+129 PNRAQQAKITSSAQM
-144 ISDID
+144 IVNND
-149 GLKTSIGKVTV
+149 GVRTTIGKVTV
-160 GLSGGASKDISH
+160 GLTGGATKDISH

-186 LVFTLVILINT
+186 LVFTFVILINT

-203 LSILHHGVK
+203 LSMLHHGVK
-212 KISTGD
+212 KISTGQ

-235 IRAFNDM
+235 INAFNDM
-242 SQRLHQYE
+242 SLRLHQYE
-250 EQNIDELTLERNKF
+250 EQNIDQLTLERNKF

-278 DNFDNVVLV
+278 DNYDNVVLV
-287 NNAAKKMLEVEDEQI
+287 NNAAKKMLEVDDSQI

-322 IEQFKDTPLDIMENK
+322 IEQFKDTPLDVMENK
-337 PIEFN
+337 PLEFN
-342 IEVDGRVIKS
+342 IEIDSRVIKA

-358 SNNQDYVGYVIV
+358 SSSQDYVGYVIV
-370 LIDVTKEVEIDKM
+370 LIDVTKEVEIDRM
-383 KSNFISN
+383 KSNFIST

-404 YIDTL
+404 YIDTI
-409 YNHSDDFDEKTNK
+409 YNHSDEFDEQTNK

-451 NVKVVKELTNIVPL
+451 NVKVEKELTDIVPM
-465 IEGELKSMQVLAEE
+465 IESEIKSMQILAEE
-479 KNITF
+479 KHITF

-490 DLPEIPINADS
+490 DLPKIPINADS
-501 IERALNNLISNAI
+501 IERALNNLLSNAI

-529 ARDPNYIEVSVEDQ
+529 ARDPKYVEVSVEDQ

-586 HRGQVFVKSKP
+586 HKGEVFVKSKP

-611 VEDSE
+611 
-616 NEENNQDA
+616 EETQEEETAE

>member
-1 MNINNIYIFLIYAII
+1 MN
-16 LFVMDKKSLSISTQN
+16 KKSLSISTQN
-31 KLILLGLVVST
+31 KLILLGLVIST
-42 VLIVG
+42 ILIVG

-56 QEKISEVYR
+56 QQKISEVYS

-82 TKDVQEF
+82 TKNVQEF
-89 DRFSTLQNHSRSI
+89 EKFSTLQAHTHSI
-102 INSNNEIAFIEFRDN
+102 INSNNEIAFIEFQDDK
-117 QNNDIY
+117 NNIIY
-123 STKNDY
+123 SSKKEY
-129 PQRAQKAQITSFAQM
+129 PNRAQQAKITSSAQM
-144 ISDID
+144 IVNND
-149 GLKTSIGKVTV
+149 GVRTTIGKVTV
-160 GLSGGASKDISH
+160 GLTGGATKDISH

-186 LVFTLVILINT
+186 LVFTFVILINT

-203 LSILHHGVK
+203 LSMLHHGVK
-212 KISTGD
+212 KISTGQ

-235 IRAFNDM
+235 INAFNDM
-242 SQRLHQYE
+242 SLRLHQYE
-250 EQNIDELTLERNKF
+250 EQNIDQLTLERNKF

-278 DNFDNVVLV
+278 DNYDTVVLV
-287 NNAAKKMLEVEDEQI
+287 NNAAKKMLEVDDSQI

-322 IEQFKDTPLDIMENK
+322 IEQFKDTPLDVMENK
-337 PIEFN
+337 PLEFN
-342 IEVDGRVIKS
+342 IEIDSRVIKA

-358 SNNQDYVGYVIV
+358 SSGQDYVGYVIV
-370 LIDVTKEVEIDKM
+370 LIDITKEVEIDRM

-404 YIDTL
+404 YIDTI
-409 YNHSDDFDEKTNK
+409 YNHSDEFDEQTNK

-451 NVKVVKELTNIVPL
+451 NVKVEKELTDIVPM
-465 IEGELKSMQVLAEE
+465 IESEIKSMQILAEE
-479 KNITF
+479 KHITF

-490 DLPEIPINADS
+490 DLPKIPINADS
-501 IERALNNLISNAI
+501 IERALNNLLSNAI

-529 ARDPNYIEVSVEDQ
+529 ARDPKYVEVSVEDQ

-586 HRGQVFVKSKP
+586 HKGEVFVKSKP

-611 VEDSE
+611 
-616 NEENNQDA
+616 EETQEEETAE

>member
-1 MNINNIYIFLIYAII
+1 MEKRN
-16 LFVMDKKSLSISTQN
+16 LSISTQN
-31 KLILLGLVVST
+31 KLILLGLVIST

-56 QEKISEVYR
+56 QQKISEVYG

-71 TKTLAIESVEI
+71 TKTLAIESAEL
-82 TKDVQEF
+82 TKDIQEY
-89 DRFSTLQNHSRSI
+89 DRYSALQAHTKSI
-102 INSNNEIAFIEFRDN
+102 MSSNNEIAFIEFQDD
-117 QNNDIY
+117 QNNVIY
-123 STKNDY
+123 SSKKDFPT
-129 PQRAQKAQITSFAQM
+129 RAKQALITSSSQM
-144 ISDID
+144 LADIE
-149 GLKTSIGKVTV
+149 GVKTNIGKVVV
-160 GLSGGASKDISH
+160 GLSGGATKDISH

-186 LVFTLVILINT
+186 LVFTFVILINT

-203 LSILHHGVK
+203 LSMLHHGVK
-212 KISTGD
+212 KISTGA

-235 IRAFNDM
+235 IQAFNDM
-242 SQRLHQYE
+242 SLRLHQYE
-250 EQNIDELTLERNKF
+250 EQNVDQLTLERNKF

-278 DNFDNVVLV
+278 DNYDNVVLV
-287 NNAAKKMLEVEDEQI
+287 NNAARKMLEVEDEQI

-337 PIEFN
+337 PLEFN
-342 IEVDGRVIKS
+342 IEVDTKVLKC

-358 SNNQDYVGYVIV
+358 SKNQDYVGYVIV

-409 YNHSDDFDEKTNK
+409 YNHSDEFDEKTNK

-439 NDILDFSRLEAG
+439 NDILDFSRLESG
-451 NVKVVKELTNIVPL
+451 NVNVEKEKTNIVPV
-465 IEGELKSMQVLAEE
+465 IEQQIKSMQVLAEE

-490 DLPEIPINADS
+490 NLPEIPINVDS

-529 ARDPNYIEVSVEDQ
+529 AKDPNYIEVSVEDQ

-586 HRGQVFVKSKP
+586 HQGQVFVKSKP
-597 GEGSTFGFRLPINP
+597 GDGSTFGFRLPINP
-611 VEDSE
+611 KDQ
-616 NEENNQDA
+616 EEETES

>member
-1 MNINNIYIFLIYAII
+1 MSNKN
-16 LFVMDKKSLSISTQN
+16 LSISTQN

-56 QEKISEVYR
+56 QQKITEVYG

-71 TKTLAIESVEI
+71 TKTLAIESLEI
-82 TKDVQEF
+82 TKDVQEY
-89 DRFSTLQNHSRSI
+89 DKFSALQAHTQSI
-102 INSNNEIAFIEFRDN
+102 MNSNDEIAFIEFQDAE
-117 QNNDIY
+117 NNIIY
-123 STKNDY
+123 SSKSEY
-129 PQRAQKAQITSFAQM
+129 PTRALNAMITSSSQLLA
-144 ISDID
+144 DKN
-149 GLKTSIGKVTV
+149 GEKVNVGKVVV
-160 GLSGGASKDISH
+160 GLSGGATKDISH

-186 LVFTLVILINT
+186 VVFTLVILINT

-203 LSILHHGVK
+203 LSMLHHGVK
-212 KISTGD
+212 RISTGD
-218 FGYTLDDKNTS
+218 FGYTLDGQNTS

-235 IRAFNDM
+235 ISAFNDM
-242 SQRLHQYE
+242 SLRLHQYE
-250 EQNIDELTLERNKF
+250 EQNIDQLTLERNKF

-287 NNAAKKMLEVEDEQI
+287 NNAAKKMLEVDDAQI
-302 LNTKIQMY
+302 LNTKIQTY

-337 PIEFN
+337 PLEFN
-342 IEVDGRVIKS
+342 IEIDGRIIKS

-358 SNNQDYVGYVIV
+358 SKNQDYVGYVIV
-370 LIDVTKEVEIDKM
+370 LIDVTKEVEIDRM

-409 YNHSDDFDEKTNK
+409 HNHSDEFDEKTNK
-422 EFFEVINKEA
+422 EFFDVINKEA
-432 ARLQKMV
+432 ARLHKMV

-451 NVKVVKELTNIVPL
+451 SVKVEKEIANIIPV
-465 IEGELKSMQVLAEE
+465 IEQQIQSVQVLAQE

-484 SLIKEP
+484 SIIKEP
-490 DLPEIPINADS
+490 ELPEIPFHADS
-501 IERALNNLISNAI
+501 IERVLNNLLSNAI
-514 KYSPENGRIKVRAEI
+514 KYSPENGRIKVRAELSKN
-529 ARDPNYIEVSVEDQ
+529 PEYIEVSVEDQ

-576 HLVKITIEKH
+576 HLVKITVEKH
-586 HRGQVFVKSKP
+586 HQGEVFVNSKP
-597 GEGSTFGFRLPINP
+597 GDGSKFGFRLPINP
-611 VEDSE
+611 VENTD
-616 NEENNQDA
+616 EELV

>member
-1 MNINNIYIFLIYAII
+1 
-16 LFVMDKKSLSISTQN
+16 MDKKLDKKISISTQN

-42 VLIVG
+42 VLIIG
-47 LAVFAITNI
+47 LAFFAITNI
-56 QEKISEVYR
+56 QQKISEVYS

-71 TKTLAIESVEI
+71 TRTLAIESVEV
-82 TKDVQEF
+82 TKDVQDFEK
-89 DRFSTLQNHSRSI
+89 FSALQSHSRSI
-102 INSNNEIAFIEFRDN
+102 INSNNEIAFIEFKDA
-117 QNNDIY
+117 DGKVLY
-123 STKNDY
+123 SSKNDY
-129 PQRAQKAQITSFAQM
+129 PERAAKTKITSSSQM
-144 ISDID
+144 LVNKD
-149 GLKTSIGKVTV
+149 GARTNIGTVLV
-160 GLSGGASKDISH
+160 GLSGGATKNISH

-212 KISTGD
+212 KITTGQ

-229 GEIKDL
+229 GEIKEL
-235 IRAFNDM
+235 IQAFNGM
-242 SQRLHQYE
+242 SLRLHQYE
-250 EQNIDELTLERNKF
+250 EQNIDQLTIERNKF

-278 DNFDNVVLV
+278 DNYDNVVLV
-287 NNAAKKMLEVEDEQI
+287 NNAAKKMLEVDDAQI

-322 IEQFKDTPLDIMENK
+322 IEQFKDTPLDVMENK
-337 PIEFN
+337 PLDFN
-342 IEVDGRVIKS
+342 IEIDGRVIKA

-358 SNNQDYVGYVIV
+358 TKNQDYVGYVIV

-409 YNHSDDFDEKTNK
+409 YNHSADFDEKTNK

-451 NVKVVKELTNIVPL
+451 SVKVEKDNTNIIPL
-465 IEGELKSMQVLAEE
+465 IESEIQSMQILAEE
-479 KNITF
+479 KHITF

-490 DLPEIPINADS
+490 DLPEIPIHADS
-501 IERALNNLISNAI
+501 IVRALNNLLSNAI

-529 ARDPNYIEVSVEDQ
+529 ARDPNFIEVSVEDQ

-557 RFYRVENDTHTVK
+557 RFYRVENNTHTVK

-586 HRGQVFVKSKP
+586 HQGEVFVKSRP
-597 GEGSTFGFRLPINP
+597 GEGSTFGFRLPIHP
-611 VEDSE
+611 VEE
-616 NEENNQDA
+616 TEEV

>member
-117 QNNDIY
+117 QNNVIY

-398 VTVLRT
+398 VTV
-404 YIDTL
+404 
-409 YNHSDDFDEKTNK
+409 
-422 EFFEVINKEA
+422 EVINKEA